1 LTQGTAPFGWSSLQL
16 AVVVALVYL
25 VLRLLEDH
33 FVIPQ
38 LVGHFVRLHPVVV
51 LFGILAG
58 ASVAGI
64 LGLLLAVPVLA
75 ALKIVVLTVL
85 EELRHPPPR
94 QILMLRDRSLLPT
107 LPDWLAAAPA
117 RRDVLLIV
125 PPGVVVWDDLPLLQA
140 ASRTALDHDVEVLV
154 VTPDPVASSLATAVG
169 LRVVSRLPD
178 GWGADAELL
187 LVLDTSRS
195 AASEWPV
202 PVTSPVGPV
211 RENAAEPKEGV
222 P

>member
-1 LTQGTAPFGWSSLQL
+1 VTA
-16 AVVVALVYL
+16 
-25 VLRLLEDH
+25 
-33 FVIPQ
+33 
-38 LVGHFVRLHPVVV
+38 
-51 LFGILAG
+51 
-58 ASVAGI
+58 
-64 LGLLLAVPVLA
+64 
-75 ALKIVVLTVL
+75 
-85 EELRHPPPR
+85 
-94 QILMLRDRSLLPT
+94 RSFPT

-125 PPGVVVWDDLPLLQA
+125 PPGVAVWDDLPLLQA

-211 RENAAEPKEGV
+211 RENAAEPKEGM